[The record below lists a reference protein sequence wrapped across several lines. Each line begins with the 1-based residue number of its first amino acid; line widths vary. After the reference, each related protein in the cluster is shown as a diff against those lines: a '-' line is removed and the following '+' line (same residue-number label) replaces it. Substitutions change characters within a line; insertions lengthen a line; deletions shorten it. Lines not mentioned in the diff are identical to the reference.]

1 MEKPEPNRRPN
12 GLAGQ
17 TSPYLLQHL
26 YNPVDWQPWGEGALT
41 RARLL
46 DRPIFL
52 SIGYAACHWC
62 HVMERE
68 SFEDPATAALLN
80 DWFVAIK
87 VDREERPDLDEIYM
101 AAVQLLTGQG
111 GWPLNVFLTPDGRP
125 FYGGT
130 YWPPDER
137 YGRASFRSVLTR
149 LHEVWTARRQDVER
163 SAADMTVNL
172 QELWGAP
179 AAAGPPPG
187 RAEAS
192 AAAAELAS
200 RFDPRWGGFG
210 PAPKFPPHGAI
221 ELLLREHA
229 RTGESV
235 PQRMAERTL
244 DAMALGGMFDQIGGG
259 FARYSTDERWLVP
272 HFEKML
278 YDQALLVP
286 AYVNAWLLTGK
297 PLHRRVVEQTLDFV
311 RRELTHPDGGLW
323 SSLDADSE
331 GHEGRFYVWTPD
343 QVEAVLG
350 REDALVA
357 CTAWGITREGNFEG
371 ASIPNHL
378 EGEPADGARLAPLRE
393 KLLAARAARVRPA
406 TDDKVLAAW
415 NGLALTAFARAWQA
429 FARPQDLRSAE
440 RAATFVLTELR
451 YDGRLRASWREG
463 AAPLLAYLDDHAFLA
478 RGLLD
483 LYECTFERR
492 WLDEAAGVG
501 RQAIALFED
510 GEGGGFF
517 FTARDHERLL
527 ARTRSLH
534 DGALPSGTGV
544 LCETLLRLAVHLDD
558 PELRRP
564 VERTLAAARPA
575 MGRAPAAFASLLLAA
590 DLLEG
595 PILEIAVAG
604 EPGKPDAEA
613 LLRTVRG
620 RYLPRR
626 AVACGVDSDLPL
638 LRGKTLLSGR
648 AAAYLCREYACEA
661 PTADAGEL
669 GRLLG

>member
-1 MEKPEPNRRPN
+1 
-12 GLAGQ
+12 
-17 TSPYLLQHL
+17 
-26 YNPVDWQPWGEGALT
+26 
-41 RARLL
+41 
-46 DRPIFL
+46 
-52 SIGYAACHWC
+52 
-62 HVMERE
+62 
-68 SFEDPATAALLN
+68 
-80 DWFVAIK
+80 
-87 VDREERPDLDEIYM
+87 
-101 AAVQLLTGQG
+101 
-111 GWPLNVFLTPDGRP
+111 
-125 FYGGT
+125 
-130 YWPPDER
+130 
-137 YGRASFRSVLTR
+137 
-149 LHEVWTARRQDVER
+149 
-163 SAADMTVNL
+163 
-172 QELWGAP
+172 
-179 AAAGPPPG
+179 
-187 RAEAS
+187 
-192 AAAAELAS
+192 
-200 RFDPRWGGFG
+200 
-210 PAPKFPPHGAI
+210 
-221 ELLLREHA
+221 
-229 RTGESV
+229 
-235 PQRMAERTL
+235 
-244 DAMALGGMFDQIGGG
+244 MALGGLFDQIGGG
-259 FARYSTDERWLVP
+259 FTRYSTDERWLVP

-297 PLHRRVVEQTLDFV
+297 PLYRRVVEQTLDFV

-343 QVEAVLG
+343 QVEEVLG
-350 REDALVA
+350 PEDALVA

-371 ASIPNHL
+371 ASIPHHL
-378 EGEPADGARLAPLRE
+378 EGEPADAARLTPLRE

-440 RAATFVLTELR
+440 RAAAFVLAHLR
-451 YDGRLRASWREG
+451 REGRLRASWREG
-463 AAPLLAYLDDHAFLA
+463 AAPLPAYLDDHAFLA

-510 GEGGGFF
+510 EEAGGFF

-613 LLRTVRG
+613 LLRTVRS

-626 AVACGVDSDLPL
+626 ALACGAGSDLPL

-648 AAAYLCREYACEA
+648 AAAYLCRHYACQA
-661 PTADAGEL
+661 PTVEPDEL
-669 GRLLG
+669 ARLLG

>member
-1 MEKPEPNRRPN
+1 MPPAASNR
-12 GLAGQ
+12 LAHES
-17 TSPYLLQHL
+17 SPYLLLHAH
-26 YNPVDWQPWGEGALT
+26 NPVDWYPWGEEALA
-41 RARLL
+41 RARAE

-52 SIGYAACHWC
+52 SVGYSTCYWC

-68 SFEDPATAALLN
+68 SFSQPNVAAVMNSELIN
-80 DWFVAIK
+80 IK

-130 YWPPDER
+130 YWPPEEG

-149 LHEVWTARRQDVER
+149 LHEVWTTRRQEVER
-163 SAADMTVNL
+163 AAGDMAANL
-172 QELWGAP
+172 QELWTVRGEG
-179 AAAGPPPG
+179 GPPPG

-210 PAPKFPPHGAI
+210 PAPKFPPHGAL

-229 RTGESV
+229 RSGEIV
-235 PQRMAERTL
+235 PREMAERTL

-286 AYVNAWLLTGK
+286 VYVNASLLTGK
-297 PLHRRVVEQTLDFV
+297 PLYRRVVEQTLDFL
-311 RRELTHPDGGLW
+311 RRELTHPEGGLW

-331 GHEGRFYVWTPD
+331 GHEGRFYVWTPE

-350 REDALVA
+350 REDALAA
-357 CTAWGITREGNFEG
+357 CAAWGITRQGNFEG

-378 EGEPADGARLAPLRE
+378 HGEPEDAARLHPLRE
-393 KLLAARAARVRPA
+393 KLLQARAARVRPA

-440 RAATFVLTELR
+440 RAATFVLTHLR
-451 YDGRLRASWREG
+451 REGRLRASWREG
-463 AAPLLAYLDDHAFLA
+463 AAPLPAYLDDHAFLA

-492 WLDEAAGVG
+492 WLDEAAALG

-510 GEGGGFF
+510 AEAGGFF
-517 FTARDHERLL
+517 FTAADHERLL

-558 PELRRP
+558 PSLRPP

-575 MGRAPAAFASLLLAA
+575 MARAPSSFTSLLLAA
-590 DLLEG
+590 ELLEG

-604 EPGKPDAEA
+604 EPGQADAQA
-613 LLRTVRG
+613 LLRVVRS

-626 AVACGVDSDLPL
+626 VVACGLESDLPL
-638 LRGKTLLSGR
+638 LAGKGLLDGR
-648 AAAYLCREYACEA
+648 PAAYLCREYACQA
-661 PTADAGEL
+661 PTPDPREL
-669 GRLLG
+669 ARLLG